1 MCAGEATRAPLAPKF
16 YSAAFEVHVDG
27 NAPLTG
33 ESRGERGHPAPP
45 KGQVGAG
52 CPVRGLRPS
61 SCACLS
67 LVAGLFVCGPQ
78 ELGCAVM
85 F

>member
-1 MCAGEATRAPLAPKF
+1 MF

-27 NAPLTG
+27 NAPPTG
-33 ESRGERGHPAPP
+33 ECRGGRGHPEPQ
-45 KGQVGAG
+45 KGRWELAATGR
-52 CPVRGLRPS
+52 PVRGLRPS

-67 LVAGLFVCGPQ
+67 LVAGLFVRGPQ
-78 ELGCAVM
+78 ELDCAVL